1 MNHARFGV
9 ATLMFA
15 LVVVVSH
22 AAAAVTVAAQEKGE
36 AAASRK
42 VKEGI
47 ARVCCGPRARVK
59 LTVRGVGKVEGFV
72 ESAGE
77 ERFALVRTDRG
88 HLGHGLTVAYRDVAR
103 IRGRE
108 LSVNWE
114 KVGRGSLLG
123 ARALV
128 RILSNVRP
136 QFPPVPAR
144 R

>member
-1 MNHARFGV
+1 MSHARFGV

-15 LVVVVSH
+15 LLALFSH
-22 AAAAVTVAAQEKGE
+22 AAAVPAAAQGKD
-36 AAASRK
+36 AAAAARK

-59 LTVRGVGKVEGFV
+59 LTVQGVGKVEGFV

-77 ERFALVRTDRG
+77 ESFALVRTDKG
-88 HLGHGLTVAYRDVAR
+88 HVGHGLTVAYADVAR

-108 LSVNWE
+108 LSVNWQ
-114 KVGRGSLLG
+114 KVGAGGLLG
-123 ARALV
+123 ARALLRV
-128 RILSNVRP
+128 LSNVRP